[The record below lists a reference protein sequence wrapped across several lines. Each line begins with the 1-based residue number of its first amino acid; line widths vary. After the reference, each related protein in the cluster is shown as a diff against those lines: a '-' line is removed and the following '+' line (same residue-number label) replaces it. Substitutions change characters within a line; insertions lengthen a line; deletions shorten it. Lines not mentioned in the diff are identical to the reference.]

1 MNRERKIRAKMS
13 IRKGDLV
20 RVMSGRDRD
29 QMAGKSSRVLSVN
42 PVKLTVTVE
51 HAHMI
56 KRHTKAN
63 PSKNVKGG
71 IVEKE
76 AAIHISNVMLV
87 CPGCNRPTRV
97 GHAEHMEGNRRVRT
111 RVCRRCGVTIE
122 KKGEK

>member
-1 MNRERKIRAKMS
+1 MS

-20 RVMSGRDRD
+20 RVMSGRDRE
-29 QMAGKSSRVLSVN
+29 QMANKTSRVLSVN
-42 PVKLTVTVE
+42 AVKMTVTVE

-56 KRHTKAN
+56 KRHTRAN

-87 CPGCNRPTRV
+87 CPGCNKPTRV
-97 GHAEHMEGNRRVRT
+97 GHAVHMEGTHRVRT
-111 RVCRRCGVTIE
+111 RVCKRCGVTIE
-122 KKGEK
+122 K

>member
-20 RVMSGRDRD
+20 RVMSGRDRE
-29 QMAGKSSRVLSVN
+29 QMANKTSRVLSVN
-42 PVKLTVTVE
+42 AVKMTVTVE

-56 KRHTKAN
+56 KRHTRAN

-76 AAIHISNVMLV
+76 AAIHVSNVMLV
-87 CPGCNRPTRV
+87 CPGCNKPTRV
-97 GHAEHMEGNRRVRT
+97 GHTVHMEGTHRVST
-111 RVCRRCGVTIE
+111 RVCKRCGVTIE
-122 KKGEK
+122 K